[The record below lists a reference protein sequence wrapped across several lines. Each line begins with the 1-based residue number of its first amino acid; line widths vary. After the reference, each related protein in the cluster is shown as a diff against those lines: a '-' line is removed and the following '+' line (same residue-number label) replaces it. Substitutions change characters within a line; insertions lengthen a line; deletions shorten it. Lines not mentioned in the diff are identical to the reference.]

1 VPRELDRAD
10 LSVLARPGDTVF
22 VAGGTAEPTAILA
35 EWREARCLNGV
46 TLTGLQLPGLND
58 LSPSDFGDT
67 CRYRAN
73 FLSPGL
79 RRSLA
84 NDAVDLMPM
93 HHAAYYAWLAK
104 TAPVNLAVFQVAPP
118 DRDGLC
124 NLGPCTDLL
133 PAILSRSDV
142 QLVAQLN
149 QRLPACRDG
158 VTVPL
163 DRLDAVYRA
172 DTALPEFRIDGGDP
186 APGISENA
194 ARLVDDGTT
203 VQIGIGKLPDQ
214 VLSRLTERR
223 RLTLHGG
230 TVTAS
235 ALALLEQGA
244 ATRIVAGVALGDEAF
259 YARVAAVLGMEFR
272 PVMVTHGVTVLSR
285 IEQFV
290 AINTALEVDL
300 FGQANCEV
308 AGGKLRAGFG
318 GINDFLRA
326 AQNSSGGRS
335 VLMLPASRIVAR
347 IGNPGLVSIQ
357 RGDVDT
363 VVTEHGMADLRGR
376 SMQERAAALIAIA
389 APDRRTDLETGWKQ
403 LRDRLA

>member
-1 VPRELDRAD
+1 
-10 LSVLARPGDTVF
+10 
-22 VAGGTAEPTAILA
+22 
-35 EWREARCLNGV
+35 
-46 TLTGLQLPGLND
+46 
-58 LSPSDFGDT
+58 
-67 CRYRAN
+67 
-73 FLSPGL
+73 
-79 RRSLA
+79 
-84 NDAVDLMPM
+84 
-93 HHAAYYAWLAK
+93 
-104 TAPVNLAVFQVAPP
+104 
-118 DRDGLC
+118 
-124 NLGPCTDLL
+124 
-133 PAILSRSDV
+133 
-142 QLVAQLN
+142 
-149 QRLPACRDG
+149 
-158 VTVPL
+158 
-163 DRLDAVYRA
+163 
-172 DTALPEFRIDGGDP
+172 
-186 APGISENA
+186 
-194 ARLVDDGTT
+194 
-203 VQIGIGKLPDQ
+203 
-214 VLSRLTERR
+214 
-223 RLTLHGG
+223 
-230 TVTAS
+230 
-235 ALALLEQGA
+235 
-244 ATRIVAGVALGDEAF
+244 
-259 YARVAAVLGMEFR
+259 
-272 PVMVTHGVTVLSR
+272 VLSR

>member
-1 VPRELDRAD
+1 MPRELDRAD
-10 LSVLARPGDTVF
+10 LSALARSGDTVF
-22 VAGGTAEPTAILA
+22 VAGGTAEPAALLA

-67 CRYRAN
+67 CRFRAN

-93 HHAAYYAWLAK
+93 HHAAYYEWLEK
-104 TAPVNLAVFQVAPP
+104 TAPINLAVFQVSPP

-142 QLVAQLN
+142 RFVAQIN

-158 VTVPL
+158 VSVPL
-163 DRLDAVYRA
+163 DRLDAIYRA
-172 DTALPEFRIDGGDP
+172 DAALPEFRIGGGDP
-186 APGISENA
+186 TPGIAENA
-194 ARLVDDGTT
+194 ARLIDDGTT

-214 VLSRLTERR
+214 VLSRLTELRD
-223 RLTLHGG
+223 LTLHGG
-230 TVTAS
+230 TVTAG
-235 ALALLEQGA
+235 ALSLLEQGA
-244 ATRIVAGVALGDEAF
+244 VTRIVAGVALGDEAF
-259 YARVAAVLGMEFR
+259 YSRVATVSGMEFR
-272 PVMVTHGVTVLSR
+272 PVPLTHGATGLSG
-285 IEQFV
+285 IKQFV

-308 AGGKLRAGFG
+308 AGAKLRAGFG

-347 IGNPGLVSIQ
+347 IGDPGLVSVQ

-363 VVTEHGMADLRGR
+363 IVTEHGIADLRGL

-389 APDRRTDLETGWKQ
+389 APDRRAELEAGWKQ
-403 LRDRLA
+403 LRDRMA